1 MATPGGSPDL
11 RGKVAL
17 VTGASSGIGE
27 ALTRALAGQGAR
39 VAIAARRGERIQA
52 LANVLRAAGAEVL
65 AIPTD
70 VTDEAAVQALISQ
83 TVAHFGGIDIL
94 IPNAGFGYR
103 APIVEGD
110 TARWKT
116 MLDTNVYGV
125 LLTLHYGVPHIVAR
139 GGGGDVILL
148 GSVAGRTITTRGAAY
163 SASKAAVRAISEA
176 LRQEMSRKNVRV
188 TLLEPGVVA
197 SEFQAVADYPP
208 GFIDT
213 WLGGTPPMLTA
224 DIAATVLDLLAL
236 PPHVSL
242 NEILILPTGQTNP

>member
-1 MATPGGSPDL
+1 MATPEGSPDL

-27 ALTRALAGQGAR
+27 ALARALAGQGAR
-39 VAIAARRGERIQA
+39 VAIAARRGERIHA
-52 LANVLRAAGAEVL
+52 LADELTATGAEVL
-65 AIPTD
+65 AVPTD
-70 VTDEAAVQALISQ
+70 VTDESAVQSLVAQ
-83 TVAHFGGIDIL
+83 TVARFGGLDIL

-110 TARWKT
+110 TARWKA

-125 LLTLHYGVPHIVAR
+125 LLSLHYGVPHILAR
-139 GGGGDVILL
+139 GRGDVILL
-148 GSVAGRTITTRGAAY
+148 GSVAGRTVTTGGAAY
-163 SASKAAVRAISEA
+163 SASKSAVRAISEA

-208 GFIDT
+208 GFIDN
-213 WLGGTPPMLTA
+213 WLGGTPPLLPV
-224 DIAATVLDLLAL
+224 DIASAVLAVLAL

-242 NEILILPTGQTNP
+242 NEILLRPTGQTNP